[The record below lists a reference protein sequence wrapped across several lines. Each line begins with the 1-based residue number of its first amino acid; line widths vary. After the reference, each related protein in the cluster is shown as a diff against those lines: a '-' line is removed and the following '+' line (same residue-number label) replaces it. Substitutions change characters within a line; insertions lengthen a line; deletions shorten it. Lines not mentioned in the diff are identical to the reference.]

1 MLHSYVCHDS
11 FIRDMTNPYVNW
23 FNTELVH
30 TYKYHSYVCHDSFTS
45 DMTHLYVNW
54 FNTKLVH
61 ACVYIQDRYMCEI
74 QKYKKKKRRKED
86 FVFPYTFFLI
96 HIHTKNLGIRAYIY
110 KTYICVR

>member
-86 FVFPYTFFLI
+86 FVFPYIFFLI
-96 HIHTKNLGIRAYIY
+96 YIHTKNLGIRVYIY